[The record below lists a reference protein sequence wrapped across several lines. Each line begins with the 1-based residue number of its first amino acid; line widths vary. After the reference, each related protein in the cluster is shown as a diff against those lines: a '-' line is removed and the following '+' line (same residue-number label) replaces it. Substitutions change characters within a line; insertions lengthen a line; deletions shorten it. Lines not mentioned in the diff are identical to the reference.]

1 MKFIRDLIEHIKG
14 LFGKADPLYRIF
26 DNVING
32 KKDYGYKTRVGQAL
46 GKTIKNQKITEEES
60 QAIKSYL

>member
-1 MKFIRDLIEHIKG
+1 MKFIRDLIERIKG

-46 GKTIKNQKITEEES
+46 EKTIKN
-60 QAIKSYL
+60 YD